1 MNDQNRKLAVIVFTD
16 IVGFTKLTSQDQQ
29 KASDLLDTQRK
40 EFSYL
45 VKSFQGKWIKEM
57 GDGLILT
64 FDTINKAVRC
74 CIKMQEKA
82 KTIENL
88 NLRIGM
94 HLGEILEKEND
105 IIGDDV
111 NIAARIEP
119 FSAPGGIAISNK
131 INDALLREPDF
142 KTKYLGKPKLK
153 GVGQSVEVYC
163 IISHDLPETDLSK
176 VSAKL
181 EKQFNP
187 FYAVLGISLL
197 LIPLIYFYFFSVS
210 KVESVA
216 ILYMKVRGNEDMS
229 YIEAITE
236 DLIFDLSSAT
246 RGLLRVSETAS
257 VKKYKSNELEYKDLA
272 KALGV
277 NFIFESSIQPD
288 GSGYNLRCRL
298 VEAQSGEDRF
308 INKWFIE
315 SKNLQSIVGVLA
327 ENIIKELDIDKELD
341 QEKTVYDPE
350 AYELYLKAKSLY
362 ATSDNYEDSQ
372 RSMEMML
379 ESVRSDDNLI
389 NAKLSLGQMYY
400 EERKYEEANK
410 LYSSALSKS
419 KSLSDNANLAETLRK
434 QGMLYRKQKD
444 IDTAIEKFNE
454 ALSIVKVMNDRNAMA
469 KILNSFGILYY
480 RTNKKE
486 EALQNWLEAL
496 KIAEEFDDKLKTA
509 KYLNNLGIW
518 YSSDAD
524 YSRSIDYYQ
533 KSLNI
538 KKELGDRNIGKTLN
552 NIGELYFK
560 MGDYENSLSYYDK
573 SLILKS
579 KLNDIQGSN
588 SSIINKAKI
597 HFYNLKYDMVINEI
611 KDSRKLSKDSRKDRF
626 EISRNKFMG
635 MAYFHK
641 NEFDSTLFYLNTV
654 NEVYKDY
661 PIQSLEIL
669 PYLSLANLKVGKVD
683 LSNMFIEKFKK
694 ILEEEDPNDKEAVL
708 IYWMAY
714 KMYDAN
720 KNEKIA
726 SEYLENAYLELKS
739 NSKDIKNKKDRVLYL
754 DAPLHK
760 NIIFAWGK

>member
-74 CIKMQEKA
+74 CVKMQEKA

-187 FYAVLGISLL
+187 IYATLGASLL
-197 LIPLIYFYFFSVS
+197 LIPLIYFYFFGAS

-257 VKKYKSNELEYKDLA
+257 VKKYKNNELEYKDLA

-298 VEAQSGEDRF
+298 IEAQSGEDRF

-362 ATSDNYEDSQ
+362 ATSDNYKDSQ

-389 NAKLSLGQMYY
+389 SAKLSLGQMYY

-444 IDTAIEKFNE
+444 IDTAVEKFNE

-538 KKELGDRNIGKTLN
+538 KEELGDRNIGKTLN

-573 SLILKS
+573 SLTLKS
-579 KLNDIQGSN
+579 KLNDIPGSN

-597 HFYNLKYDMVINEI
+597 HFYNLKYDEVIDEI
-611 KDSRKLSKDSRKDRF
+611 KDSRKLSKDSKKDRF

-641 NEFDSTLFYLNTV
+641 NEFDSTLLYLNTV

-669 PYLSLANLKVGKVD
+669 PYLSLANLKLGKVD
-683 LSNMFIEKFKK
+683 LSIKFIEKFKK

-708 IYWMAY
+708 IYWMAH

-720 KNEKIA
+720 KNEKMS
-726 SEYLENAYLELKS
+726 SEYLESAYLELKS

-760 NIIFAWGK
+760 NIISAWGN